1 MKDFNLLQDMCGL
14 NEKQLELDESELER
28 KFKSIIRDAQRV
40 ADSSD
45 KNHKMYEDDCINL
58 ANHLTELASD
68 IKQHNL
74 MTRQLKVFNEY
85 KEHLNKW
92 GV

>member
-1 MKDFNLLQDMCGL
+1 MTKEFDLLQDMCGL

-45 KNHKMYEDDCINL
+45 QNHKMYEDDCINL

-85 KEHLNKW
+85 KEHLAK
-92 GV
+92 

>member
-1 MKDFNLLQDMCGL
+1 MKDFDLLQDMCGL

-40 ADSSD
+40 ADNSD

-85 KEHLNKW
+85 KEHLNK
-92 GV
+92 

>member
-1 MKDFNLLQDMCGL
+1 MTKEFDLLQDMCGL

-40 ADSSD
+40 ADRSD

-85 KEHLNKW
+85 KEHLAK
-92 GV
+92 